1 MNRSTPH
8 RGLLAG
14 LLALVV
20 FASGAVAL
28 AAHGTPGA
36 TGAGAQS
43 ATTAAASAATGDRDR
58 DGDRFG
64 DGDGARGRRQSLV
77 GRGGRG
83 R

>member
-36 TGAGAQS
+36 TGTGAQS
-43 ATTAAASAATGDRDR
+43 ATTAATGDRDR

-77 GRGGRG
+77 GRGGRA